1 MIPLPTTTIT
11 VERVA
16 DPDAD
21 QFDPASWQVIG
32 INVPAHLGS
41 PGGSEN
47 RDGGARSDLT
57 ARLVCDTV
65 ELLARDRILDQTTGQ
80 YWSVQ
85 WVIQRNWL
93 LAHAVAEL
101 TRAEGTARG

>member
-1 MIPLPTTTIT
+1 
-11 VERVA
+11 VA

-21 QFDPASWQVIG
+21 QFDAASWQQVG

-41 PGGSEN
+41 PGGAEN
-47 RDGGARSDLT
+47 RDGGARSDRT

-65 ELLARDRILDQTTGQ
+65 ELRAQDRVLDQATGQ

-85 WVIQRNWL
+85 WVAQRSWL
-93 LAHAVAEL
+93 LAHTVAEL
-101 TRAEGTARG
+101 SRAEGTARG